1 MASQSIS
8 FRPAK
13 IARQLPWSLDRKAAL
28 GFLLILV
35 TFSLVGWLYLGQASV
50 ITSSTM
56 KIDSL
61 RQEIDL
67 LNHQNS
73 ELTLEIA
80 ELESIT
86 RVETRAREL
95 GFAPANPANIRYLS
109 VPNALDSEVGASIT
123 SSENQAFKS
132 APWQAW
138 LDVLAAKIVGE

>member
-13 IARQLPWSLDRKAAL
+13 IVKQLPWSLDRKAAL
-28 GFLLILV
+28 GSLLILT
-35 TFSLVGWLYLGQASV
+35 TFSLIGWLYLGQASV

-56 KIDSL
+56 KIDGL

-80 ELESIT
+80 ELESIR
-86 RVETRAREL
+86 RVEARAREL
-95 GFAPANPANIRYLS
+95 GFSPTNPANIRYLS
-109 VPNALDSEVGASIT
+109 APNALVSAPEELAG
-123 SSENQAFKS
+123 SSQSQMPES

-138 LDVLAAKIVGE
+138 LDTLAANIVGE

>member
-13 IARQLPWSLDRKAAL
+13 VVKQLPWSLDRKAAL

-86 RVETRAREL
+86 RVEARAREL
-95 GFAPANPANIRYLS
+95 GFAPTNPANIRYLS
-109 VPNALDSEVGASIT
+109 VPNTLA
-123 SSENQAFKS
+123 S
-132 APWQAW
+132 APELFASSAQGQTPESSPWQVW

>member
-1 MASQSIS
+1 MASQSIN

-13 IARQLPWSLDRKAAL
+13 VVKQLPWSLDRKAAL

-86 RVETRAREL
+86 RVEARAREL
-95 GFAPANPANIRYLS
+95 GFAPTNPANIRYLS
-109 VPNALDSEVGASIT
+109 VPNAPAPAPEVATT
-123 SSENQAFKS
+123 SSENQAFES

-138 LDVLAAKIVGE
+138 LDLLAAKIVGE